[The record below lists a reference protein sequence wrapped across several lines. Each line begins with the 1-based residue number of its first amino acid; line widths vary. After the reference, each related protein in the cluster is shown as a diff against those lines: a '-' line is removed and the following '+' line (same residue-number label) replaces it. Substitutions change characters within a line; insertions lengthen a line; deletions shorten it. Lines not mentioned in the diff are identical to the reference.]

1 MDWIK
6 TRDSFKRGEILSIAI
21 ANGIKDRTL
30 SEMLKVFI
38 EKRLIIKVS
47 HGVYSKT

>member
-1 MDWIK
+1 M
-6 TRDSFKRGEILSIAI
+6 ILKKEWGYIVYM

-30 SEMLKVFI
+30 SEMLKAFI